1 MRSIQRIAPRPA
13 RLAIL
18 TIAAVGLACASGASA
33 EDQVRLPRVLVI
45 GDSISMNYHDAA
57 KAALDGVAEYHRIE
71 GNAGTS
77 ARGVESAGQWIGVDD
92 PDSSRWDVIQFNHGL
107 HDLRQDHDAERGW
120 GDYQVS
126 IADYQANLERLI
138 AILRT
143 SGARLIW
150 CTTTP
155 VPNDRTAQAARRK
168 GACVEYN
175 AAALEVMRRHP
186 DILINDLHAV
196 IEGSPVFDEWRKGN
210 DVHFNR
216 DEERRIPGEA
226 VAAAIRKALE
236 PPPNTLPV
244 AGETFW
250 FQGRPAFI
258 IRPAR
263 PNPDTATP
271 WVWYAPTLPR
281 YPGQEEAWM
290 FERFLAAGIAI
301 AGVDVGESM
310 GNPEGRAIY
319 SAFHRE
325 LVANRGMA
333 AKPALLAR
341 SRGGLMLYNW
351 AVENPESV
359 AAIAGVY
366 PVGDLTTYPGLEKA
380 AAAYRMTPDE
390 LTAVLAEHN
399 PVERLAPLAEASVPI
414 LHVHGDRDTVVPLER
429 NSGLIK
435 QRYDELGGTMT
446 LVLIEGGGHDM
457 NEHWFRNDEL
467 VAFVIQHL
475 TRAGTNP

>member
-1 MRSIQRIAPRPA
+1 MSPLTPSTRRAA
-13 RLAIL
+13 GLAIL
-18 TIAAVGLACASGASA
+18 ASAAAGLASVPGVLAGDSST
-33 EDQVRLPRVLVI
+33 LPRVLVI

-57 KAALDGVAEYHRIE
+57 KAALDGVADYHRIE

-77 ARGVESAGQWIGVDD
+77 ANGVENTAQWIAVNPETGR
-92 PDSSRWDVIQFNHGL
+92 PWDVIQFNHGL
-107 HDLRQDHDAERGW
+107 HDLRQDHDADSGW
-120 GDYQVS
+120 GDYNIP
-126 IADYQANLERLI
+126 IADYQANLEKQI
-138 AILRT
+138 ALLRT

-155 VPNDRTAQAARRK
+155 VPNDRIAQATRRK

-196 IEGSPVFDEWRKGN
+196 IEGSPVFDEWRTGN
-210 DVHFNR
+210 DVHFHR
-216 DEERRIPGEA
+216 PEERQAIAEA
-226 VAAAIRKALE
+226 VAASVLAALE
-236 PPPNTLPV
+236 PPAKNLPV

-250 FQGRPAFI
+250 FQGRPAFL
-258 IRPAR
+258 IRPDDA
-263 PNPDTATP
+263 PSDKPQP

-281 YPGQEEAWM
+281 LPGVEEKWM
-290 FERFLAAGIAI
+290 FDRFLAAGIAI

-325 LVANRGMA
+325 LVTNRGMA

-351 AVENPESV
+351 AVENPDDV

-380 AAAYRMTPDE
+380 ARAYGMTADE
-390 LTAVLAEHN
+390 LGANLADHN
-399 PVERLAPLAEASVPI
+399 PIERLAPLAAAKVPI

-435 QRYDELGGTMT
+435 QRYDALGGPMT

-457 NEHWFRNDEL
+457 NQHWFQNAEL
-467 VAFVIQHL
+467 VDFVIQNL
-475 TRAGTNP
+475 TQPESAP